1 MDFVDWRKKQDQPT
15 ENTEEIQKKANRYQT
30 RRMADYVEEMI
41 REAQARGDFDN
52 LAGMGKP
59 LNLDEGARAGDKS
72 MAYNLL
78 KNNDLVPPEL
88 ELARDID
95 MDRAR
100 ADAKV
105 ARMLHRSNALRTRR
119 MQPFER
125 EKRAFNAAV
134 EKVAADYEQ
143 SLRRINSKILT
154 LNITVPPVMHRP
166 LLDVESMVR
175 QFRNDCPLFQL

>member
-1 MDFVDWRKKQDQPT
+1 
-15 ENTEEIQKKANRYQT
+15 
-30 RRMADYVEEMI
+30 
-41 REAQARGDFDN
+41 
-52 LAGMGKP
+52 
-59 LNLDEGARAGDKS
+59 
-72 MAYNLL
+72 
-78 KNNDLVPPEL
+78 
-88 ELARDID
+88 

>member
-1 MDFVDWRKKQDQPT
+1 MDFVDWRKKQEQPI
-15 ENTEEIQKKANRYQT
+15 ENTDEVQKKASRYQA

-59 LNLDEGARAGDKS
+59 LDLDQGAKAGDKS

-88 ELARDID
+88 ELAKDID

-100 ADAKV
+100 ANAKV
-105 ARMLHRSNALRTRR
+105 AKILHRSNALRTRR
-119 MQPFER
+119 MQPFES
-125 EKRAFNAAV
+125 EKRAFNTAL
-134 EKVAADYEQ
+134 EKVATDYEQ
-143 SLRRINSKILT
+143 LLRRINSKILT
-154 LNITVPPVMHRP
+154 LNITVPPIMHRS
-166 LLDVESMVR
+166 LLDVDAMVK
-175 QFRNDCPLFQL
+175 QFRADCPPFQL